1 MITLIVNKKNYY
13 RFGKQYKVC
22 GAEMAILPTIKN
34 AFLVINDHLIADFG
48 SMDHLPK
55 INADKTIDATGKW
68 FYPLDV
74 TVIHI
79 LFMLVTAN
87 KNL

>member
-1 MITLIVNKKNYY
+1 MITLIVNIKELLQV
-13 RFGKQYKVC
+13 RETAIDKVC

-55 INADKTIDATGKW
+55 INADKTIDATKNG
-68 FYPLDV
+68 FTL
-74 TVIHI
+74 
-79 LFMLVTAN
+79 LV
-87 KNL
+87 